1 MLLSLMT
8 RSTYGD
14 TLRLYN
20 NECFGL
26 AEDALK
32 NVNWKQHSDNL
43 WRARILWFT
52 LSALIAA
59 ALAFGIVTFLNYL
72 TKS

>member
-32 NVNWKQHSDNL
+32 NANWKQHSDNL
-43 WRARILWFT
+43 EGKNFMVHIISFNRCCTYVWNSDI
-52 LSALIAA
+52 S
-59 ALAFGIVTFLNYL
+59 
-72 TKS
+72 